1 MRAGLRDRL
10 YPSLSVIDL
19 ALAAYDPLRAGQSH
33 QGIINSLIQI
43 KSIIFLMVMSE
54 QSHQD

>member
-1 MRAGLRDRL
+1 MQTEGTAQLERL
-10 YPSLSVIDL
+10 NP
-19 ALAAYDPLRAGQSH
+19 PGQSH